1 MASVLDVLELRLNNV
16 AHLGTW
22 LAGLVRREETVW
34 AWNLNVG
41 RHVTVRTRQRR
52 CLDTCGGKLGL
63 KSFALTTLFSLLT
76 TTHLVT
82 IESLPLR
89 FSIFSRRQ
97 SLIEVLESLLRYS
110 IFLLLLLLQF
120 KCFRLEHGEF
130 GNGGQHL
137 AGKLSGSSLVLI
149 DFLGDFKRILTTVES
164 LSAKFLSQLA
174 HLFIDKFL
182 LKKSFLLVVQAL
194 FEDVNLG

>member
-1 MASVLDVLELRLNNV
+1 MIVVKKVCEFPLVLIVLLVLFLASVLDILELRLNNV

-22 LAGLVRREETVW
+22 LAGLVRRKETVW

-41 RHVTVRTRQRR
+41 RHVTVRTRKRR
-52 CLDTCGGKLGL
+52 CLDTCRGKLGL

-89 FSIFSRRQ
+89 FSVFSRRQ

-120 KCFRLEHGEF
+120 KCFRLEHGKF
-130 GNGGQHL
+130 GDGSQHL
-137 AGKLSGSSLVLI
+137 AGKLSGTGLVLI
-149 DFLGDFKRILTTVES
+149 NFLGDLKCILST
-164 LSAKFLSQLA
+164 
-174 HLFIDKFL
+174 I
-182 LKKSFLLVVQAL
+182 
-194 FEDVNLG
+194 